1 MVKSLLAAA
10 ALTGMAI
17 SFAAVP
23 ASAARYCVGEN
34 CNFSSRASCERLAA
48 RTGDDCERYRGQRG
62 GLQGSRFDSRDQL
75 EPSRPYGANRNQC
88 YFDDGGGRFRPCEQP
103 SGGRS

>member
-1 MVKSLLAAA
+1 MKKTMLAVIAASGMVI
-10 ALTGMAI
+10 GIAI
-17 SFAAVP
+17 AP
-23 ASAARYCVGEN
+23 ANAARYCVGEN
-34 CNFSSRASCERLAA
+34 CNFSSRASCERHAA
-48 RTGDDCERYRGQRG
+48 RIGDDCERYRGQRG
-62 GLQGSRFDSRDQL
+62 GIQGSRFDSRDQL